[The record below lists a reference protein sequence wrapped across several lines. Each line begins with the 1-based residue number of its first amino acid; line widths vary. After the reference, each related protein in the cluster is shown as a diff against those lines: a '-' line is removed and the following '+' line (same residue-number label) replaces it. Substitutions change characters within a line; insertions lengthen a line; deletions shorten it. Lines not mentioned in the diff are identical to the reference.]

1 MQLIYLTPLSW
12 GKLRKKPA
20 TKWFDKYFAP
30 IPKFNQRFARQHDVG
45 PPPQFLE
52 ASPDSG
58 IAHHLS
64 GTNSTN
70 CAENLQKNRI
80 PAEYADGFCT
90 ALYSNSLSLRI
101 VWFATN
107 ILFILQD
114 SLIRVS
120 RRDEERKMLKEPAPV
135 IVEHAQ
141 SAWLIKGQCYC
152 PPTVKPKAH
161 PEHRLRLFSSAHASS
176 LKAPRLQSTWVLP
189 LWDPLSSRHMLPFFA
204 RD

>member
-70 CAENLQKNRI
+70 FAENLQKNRI

-114 SLIRVS
+114 SLIRVT
-120 RRDEERKMLKEPAPV
+120 RRDEERRILKEPAP
-135 IVEHAQ
+135 
-141 SAWLIKGQCYC
+141 LIDE
-152 PPTVKPKAH
+152 PNVP
-161 PEHRLRLFSSAHASS
+161 HRIIKR
-176 LKAPRLQSTWVLP
+176 Q
-189 LWDPLSSRHMLPFFA
+189 
-204 RD
+204 

>member
-1 MQLIYLTPLSW
+1 MQLILLTALSW

-70 CAENLQKNRI
+70 FAENLQKNLI
-80 PAEYADGFCT
+80 PAGNAGSLLRRPLPY
-90 ALYSNSLSLRI
+90 SLSLRI

-114 SLIRVS
+114 SLIRVT
-120 RRDEERKMLKEPAPV
+120 RRDEEKRTLKEPVSV
-135 IVEHAQ
+135 IDEHCMA
-141 SAWLIKGQCYC
+141 ARLIEGQWIV
-152 PPTVKPKAH
+152 PQLSSHHRAA
-161 PEHRLRLFSSAHASS
+161 EHR
-176 LKAPRLQSTWVLP
+176 
-189 LWDPLSSRHMLPFFA
+189 
-204 RD
+204 

>member
-30 IPKFNQRFARQHDVG
+30 LPRFNQRFARQHDVG

-70 CAENLQKNRI
+70 FAEILQKNQN
-80 PAEYADGFCT
+80 PAGYAGGFYPAVYPIHFHC
-90 ALYSNSLSLRI
+90 AF
-101 VWFATN
+101 WFATK

-114 SLIRVS
+114 SLIRVP
-120 RRDEERKMLKEPAPV
+120 RRDEERRTLKELTR
-135 IVEHAQ
+135 
-141 SAWLIKGQCYC
+141 LIDGRRL
-152 PPTVKPKAH
+152 PPRIIT
-161 PEHRLRLFSSAHASS
+161 R
-176 LKAPRLQSTWVLP
+176 Q
-189 LWDPLSSRHMLPFFA
+189 
-204 RD
+204 